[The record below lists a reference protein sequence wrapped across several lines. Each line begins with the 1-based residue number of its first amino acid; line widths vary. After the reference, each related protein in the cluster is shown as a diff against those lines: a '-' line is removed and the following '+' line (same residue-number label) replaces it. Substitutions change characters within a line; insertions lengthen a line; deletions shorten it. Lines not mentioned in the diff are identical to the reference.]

1 MKAKYWVDQGELA
14 RTTAN
19 RATKP
24 KMTPEAASVFRKL
37 KVMRRA
43 MIRNYHALCD
53 RNMTIDA
60 LPGALARSILKP

>member
-19 RATKP
+19 KAAKP

-43 MIRNYHALCD
+43 IVGNYHALCD

-60 LPGALARSILKP
+60 LPEALVRSILGG